1 MPPRDW
7 RNRLLD
13 IVEASERID
22 RYTAGMDI
30 DTFTANEL
38 VADGV
43 TRNLSIIG
51 EAVRHVPEG
60 LQVRFPD
67 VPWRLIGDMRNVL
80 TQDYPAVDL
89 EVVWQ
94 TIRDDL
100 PPTIARIRDILE
112 REMGSDVLGLT
123 E

>member
-1 MPPRDW
+1 VPPRDW

-22 RYTAGMDI
+22 RYTAGMDFA
-30 DTFTANEL
+30 TFTANEL

-51 EAVRHVPEG
+51 EAVRHVPEDV
-60 LQVRFPD
+60 QARFPN
-67 VPWRLIGDMRNVL
+67 VPWRLIRDMRNVL
-80 TQDYPAVDL
+80 IHDYPAIDL
-89 EVVWQ
+89 EIVWQ
-94 TIRDDL
+94 TIQIDL
-100 PPTIARIRDILE
+100 PRTITSMREILE
-112 REMGSDVLGLT
+112 QESGSHAPGLT

>member
-22 RYTAGMDI
+22 RYTAGMDF

-51 EAVRHVPEG
+51 EAVRHVPES
-60 LQVRFPD
+60 VEARYPD
-67 VPWRLIGDMRNVL
+67 LPWRLIRDMRNVL
-80 TQDYPAVDL
+80 IHDYPAVDL
-89 EVVWQ
+89 DNVWQ
-94 TIRDDL
+94 TIQNDL
-100 PPTIARIRDILE
+100 PRTITSIREILE
-112 REMGSDVLGLT
+112 REFGSHAPEDQ
-123 E
+123 